1 LNIGS
6 SDIIPNMGVILGI
19 DVGRVRVGL
28 AVADETGSFVTPI
41 GTFPRSKGRAED
53 VVRAEI
59 EARRVEFVLV
69 GLPLMEDGSR
79 SEQCLDV
86 ESFCRR
92 LGKRISVPIKFVDE
106 HLTSEAAK
114 DRIALVK
121 GNYIPDR
128 DRELLDAYAAVIIVE
143 DYINLNRR

>member
-1 LNIGS
+1 MNIDSG
-6 SDIIPNMGVILGI
+6 DIILNMGAILGI

-28 AVADETGSFVTPI
+28 AATDETGSFVTPI
-41 GTFPRSKGRAED
+41 GTFQRSKGRAED
-53 VVRAEI
+53 AVKAEI
-59 EARRVEFVLV
+59 ESRKIELVLV

-114 DRIALVK
+114 ERIASIK

-128 DRELLDAYAAVIIVE
+128 DRELLDAYAAVIIIE
-143 DYINLNRR
+143 DYINLNRH